1 MPRAREG
8 ISARVET
15 CPEGRAGGLE
25 ARLVR
30 LDERGR
36 GRCTGWRQQAWTT
49 LDGPGKGGDKEVKV
63 PGETSVGSRLL
74 GKGSLVRVGEAGWG
88 GL

>member
-8 ISARVET
+8 IPARVET

-36 GRCTGWRQQAWTT
+36 GRYTVGRQQAWPT
-49 LDGPGKGGDKEVKV
+49 LDGPGKGGDRE
-63 PGETSVGSRLL
+63 GR
-74 GKGSLVRVGEAGWG
+74 
-88 GL
+88 